1 MSIVE
6 FFIGMNVSNGALEV
20 LMTILIFNSFKTNL
34 NLGIITSITTLLSI
48 LRVHL
53 YGKFYKYKD
62 DKRIINLSSIIPVL
76 AVLLLLIYKNN
87 ITVIIYNVCYVI
99 FTSLLTLTREIRLF
113 KISDSSIVDKN
124 NQSEFFAIRE
134 GILNCGRIV
143 GYLMLLLAGMSGNQI
158 VLNIIMIL
166 LTSSILVTGLNIKK
180 IEKFEK

>member
-6 FFIGMNVSNGALEV
+6 FFIGMNVSDGALEV

-34 NLGIITSITTLLSI
+34 NLGIITSITTLLLI
-48 LRVHL
+48 LCVHL

-62 DKRIINLSSIIPVL
+62 DKRIINISSIISVL
-76 AVLLLLIYKNN
+76 SVLLLLIYKNN

-113 KISDSSIVDKN
+113 NISDSSIVDKN

-134 GILNCGRIV
+134 GILNCGRIT
-143 GYLMLLLAGMSGNQI
+143 GYLMLLFVGISGSQLI
-158 VLNIIMIL
+158 LNIVMVF
-166 LTSSILVTGLNIKK
+166 LTLSILIMGMNIRK